1 MTEQFFQETQER
13 LIRYAKINTRS
24 DEASTTVPSTVCQLD
39 LLHLLVDELKTIGLQ
54 EVAFNPENAFVT
66 ATLPATSN
74 KPVPTIGFI
83 AHVDTADFN
92 SENVQ
97 PRLIPNYDGQDIVLN
112 QAQDIV
118 MKVADFPA
126 LSSYQGQTLIV
137 TDGTTLLGADDKS
150 GIAEI
155 MTAMAYLAAHPEIEH
170 GKVRVAF
177 GPDEEI
183 GRGADRFDVAHFGCD
198 FAYTMDGGPVGELQ
212 YESFNAAGARL
223 HFHGKNIHPG
233 TAKGKMI
240 NAVQLLKDF
249 LSALPE
255 DQVPEKTDGR
265 QGFIHPMEAQVT
277 VDQGQLDLIIRDH
290 DRQAFQTKKDLV
302 QSIVDKMNA
311 AYPVPVVSL
320 EMKDQYYNM
329 AEVIEQDM
337 QSVELA
343 KSAMEAIGIKPI
355 IEPIRGGTDGS
366 KISFMGLP
374 SPNIFAGGENM
385 HGRYEFVAVE
395 SMVKATQV
403 IVGIIQANA
412 QA

>member
-39 LLHLLVDELKTIGLQ
+39 LLHLLVDELKAIGLQ
-54 EVAFNPENAFVT
+54 EVEFNPENAFVT
-66 ATLPATSN
+66 ATLPATSD

-277 VDQGQLDLIIRDH
+277 VDQGRLDLIIRDH
-290 DRQAFQTKKDLV
+290 DRQAFQAKKDLV

-337 QSVELA
+337 KSVELA

-374 SPNIFAGGENM
+374 TPNIFAGGENM

>member
-24 DEASTTVPSTVCQLD
+24 DEASTSVPSTACQLD
-39 LLHLLVDELKTIGLQ
+39 LLHLLVDELKAIGLQ
-54 EVAFNPENAFVT
+54 EVEFNPENAFVT
-66 ATLPATSN
+66 ATLPATSD

-126 LSSYQGQTLIV
+126 LRSYQGQTLIV

-290 DRQAFQTKKDLV
+290 DRQAFQAKKDLV

-311 AYPVPVVSL
+311 AYPVPVLSL

-337 QSVELA
+337 KSVELA

-374 SPNIFAGGENM
+374 TPNIFAGGENM

>member
-24 DEASTTVPSTVCQLD
+24 DEASTTVPSTACQLD
-39 LLHLLVDELKTIGLQ
+39 LLHLLVDELKAIGLQ
-54 EVAFNPENAFVT
+54 EVKFNPENAFVT
-66 ATLPATSN
+66 ATLPATSD

-290 DRQAFQTKKDLV
+290 DRQAFQAKKDLV

-311 AYPVPVVSL
+311 DYPVPVVSL
-320 EMKDQYYNM
+320 EMKDEYYNM

-337 QSVELA
+337 QSIELA
-343 KSAMEAIGIKPI
+343 KSVMEAIGIKPI

-374 SPNIFAGGENM
+374 TPNIFAGGENM

>member
-24 DEASTTVPSTVCQLD
+24 DEASTTVPSTACQLD
-39 LLHLLVDELKTIGLQ
+39 LLHLLVDELKAIGLQ
-54 EVAFNPENAFVT
+54 EVKFNPENAFVT
-66 ATLPATSN
+66 ATLPATSD

-290 DRQAFQTKKDLV
+290 DRQAFQAKKDLV

-311 AYPVPVVSL
+311 DYPVPVVSL

-337 QSVELA
+337 KSVELA

-374 SPNIFAGGENM
+374 TPNIFAGGENM

>member
-1 MTEQFFQETQER
+1 MTEQFFQETKER

-24 DEASTTVPSTVCQLD
+24 DEASTTVPSTACQLD
-39 LLHLLVDELKTIGLQ
+39 LLHLLVDELKAIGLQ
-54 EVAFNPENAFVT
+54 EVKFNPENAFVT
-66 ATLPATSN
+66 ATLPATSD

-183 GRGADRFDVAHFGCD
+183 GRGADRFDVEHFGCD

-290 DRQAFQTKKDLV
+290 DRQAFQAKKDLV

-374 SPNIFAGGENM
+374 TPNIFAGGENM

>member
-39 LLHLLVDELKTIGLQ
+39 LLHLLVDELKAIGFQ
-54 EVAFNPENAFVT
+54 EVEFNPENAFVT
-66 ATLPATSN
+66 ATLPATSD

-183 GRGADRFDVAHFGCD
+183 GRGADRFDVEHFGCD

-223 HFHGKNIHPG
+223 HFHGKNLHPG

-290 DRQAFQTKKDLV
+290 DRQAFQAKKDLV

-374 SPNIFAGGENM
+374 TPNIFAGGENM

>member
-24 DEASTTVPSTVCQLD
+24 DEASTTVPSTACQLD
-39 LLHLLVDELKTIGLQ
+39 LLHLLVDELKAIGLQ
-54 EVAFNPENAFVT
+54 EVEFNPENAFVT
-66 ATLPATSN
+66 ATLPATSD

-92 SENVQ
+92 SENIQ

-277 VDQGQLDLIIRDH
+277 VDQGRLDLIIRDH
-290 DRQAFQTKKDLV
+290 DRQAFQAKKDLV
-302 QSIVDKMNA
+302 QSIVDKMNE

-337 QSVELA
+337 KSVELA

-374 SPNIFAGGENM
+374 TPNIFAGGENM

>member
-24 DEASTTVPSTVCQLD
+24 DEASTSMPSTACQLD
-39 LLHLLVDELKTIGLQ
+39 LLHLLVDELKAIGLQ
-54 EVAFNPENAFVT
+54 EVEFNPENAFVT
-66 ATLPATSN
+66 ATLPATSD

-290 DRQAFQTKKDLV
+290 DRQAFQAKKDLV

-337 QSVELA
+337 KSVELA

-374 SPNIFAGGENM
+374 TPNIFAGGENM

>member
-24 DEASTTVPSTVCQLD
+24 DEASTTVPSTACQLD
-39 LLHLLVDELKTIGLQ
+39 LLHLLVDELKAIGLQ
-54 EVAFNPENAFVT
+54 EVKFNPENAFVT
-66 ATLPATSN
+66 ATLPATSD

-183 GRGADRFDVAHFGCD
+183 GRGADRFDVEHFGCD

-290 DRQAFQTKKDLV
+290 DRQAFQAKKDLV

-374 SPNIFAGGENM
+374 TPNIFAGGENM

>member
-24 DEASTTVPSTVCQLD
+24 DEASTTVPSTACQLD
-39 LLHLLVDELKTIGLQ
+39 LLHLLVDELKAIGLQ
-54 EVAFNPENAFVT
+54 EVKFNPENAFVT
-66 ATLPATSN
+66 ATLPATSD

-155 MTAMAYLAAHPEIEH
+155 TTAMAYLASHPEIEH

-290 DRQAFQTKKDLV
+290 DRQAFQAKKDLV

-311 AYPVPVVSL
+311 DYPVPVVSL

-337 QSVELA
+337 KSVELA

-374 SPNIFAGGENM
+374 TPNIFAGGENM

>member
-24 DEASTTVPSTVCQLD
+24 DEASTSVPSTACQLD
-39 LLHLLVDELKTIGLQ
+39 LLHLLVDELKAIGLQ
-54 EVAFNPENAFVT
+54 EVKFNPENAFVT
-66 ATLPATSN
+66 ATLPATSD

-290 DRQAFQTKKDLV
+290 DRQAFQAKKDLV

-320 EMKDQYYNM
+320 EMKDEYYNM

-337 QSVELA
+337 KSVELA

-374 SPNIFAGGENM
+374 TPNIFAGGENM

>member
-24 DEASTTVPSTVCQLD
+24 DEASTTVPSTACQLD
-39 LLHLLVDELKTIGLQ
+39 LLHLLVDELKAIGLQ
-54 EVAFNPENAFVT
+54 EVKFNPENAFVT
-66 ATLPATSN
+66 ATLPATSD

-126 LSSYQGQTLIV
+126 LSSYQGQTMIV

-155 MTAMAYLAAHPEIEH
+155 MTAMAYLTAHPEIEH

-290 DRQAFQTKKDLV
+290 DRQAFQAKKDLV

-311 AYPVPVVSL
+311 DYPVPVVSL

-337 QSVELA
+337 KSVELA

-374 SPNIFAGGENM
+374 TPNIFAGGENM

>member
-24 DEASTTVPSTVCQLD
+24 DEASTTVPSTACQLD
-39 LLHLLVDELKTIGLQ
+39 LLHLLVDELKAIGLQ
-54 EVAFNPENAFVT
+54 EVEFNPENAFVT
-66 ATLPATSN
+66 ATLPATSD

-126 LSSYQGQTLIV
+126 LSSYQGQTLSV

-290 DRQAFQTKKDLV
+290 DRQAFQAKKDLV

-337 QSVELA
+337 KSVELA

-374 SPNIFAGGENM
+374 TPNIFAGGENM

>member
-24 DEASTTVPSTVCQLD
+24 DEASTTVPSTACQLD
-39 LLHLLVDELKTIGLQ
+39 LLHLLVDELKAIGLQ
-54 EVAFNPENAFVT
+54 EVEFNPENAFVT
-66 ATLPATSN
+66 ATLPATSD

-92 SENVQ
+92 SENIQ

-112 QAQDIV
+112 QAQDIA

-183 GRGADRFDVAHFGCD
+183 GRGADRFDVEHFGCD

-290 DRQAFQTKKDLV
+290 DRQAFQAKKDLV

-337 QSVELA
+337 KSVELA

-374 SPNIFAGGENM
+374 TPNIFAGGENM